1 MNAEPSQGV
10 SKHRPRY
17 FTPKI
22 KFTTAEDGL
31 LRDLVQRYGAG
42 EWRTI
47 SAYLGSR
54 NPRQCRERW
63 QNYLD
68 PRVSDPREWD
78 PEEDARLL
86 AVYDE
91 IGTRWSTL
99 ASYFPGRSTNNVKN
113 RVVALHRR
121 RRGRGRNGTVEST
134 KKANPEISDAGESEQ
149 SLNHLNLINSIESA
163 FNEPYDQQV
172 ADDPGN
178 LRWFL

>member
-1 MNAEPSQGV
+1 MNNERPQGV

-17 FTPKI
+17 FTPKV
-22 KFTTAEDGL
+22 KFTTAEDAL

-47 SAYLGSR
+47 SACLGSR

-68 PRVSDPREWD
+68 PRVSDPCGWD

-86 AVYDE
+86 AAYEE

-99 ASYFPGRSTNNVKN
+99 ASYFPGRSTINVKN
-113 RVVALHRR
+113 RMVVLHRR
-121 RRGRGRNGTVEST
+121 RRGRGQNDTVEST
-134 KKANPEISDAGESEQ
+134 NKANPQISEAGEPEQ
-149 SLNHLNLINSIESA
+149 SLNHLNLINRIESS

-178 LRWFL
+178 LWWLL